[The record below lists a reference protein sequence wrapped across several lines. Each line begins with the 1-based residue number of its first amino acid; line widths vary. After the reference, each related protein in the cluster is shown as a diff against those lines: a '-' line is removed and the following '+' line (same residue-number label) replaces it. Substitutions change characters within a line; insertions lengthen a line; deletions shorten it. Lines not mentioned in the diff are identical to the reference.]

1 MLQGHN
7 QKQTTQEPEEI
18 GANHICD
25 VGLVFRRNG
34 ELSYL
39 NSKKKKKKKTPN
51 HKNGPT
57 IKILKKI

>member
-18 GANHICD
+18 GANHIYD
-25 VGLVFRRNG
+25 VGLVFRRNR

-39 NSKKKKKKKTPN
+39 NSKKKKKNFKM
-51 HKNGPT
+51 GQLL
-57 IKILKKI
+57 IF

>member
-25 VGLVFRRNG
+25 VGLVFRRNR

-39 NSKKKKKKKTPN
+39 NSKKKKKKKHQT
-51 HKNGPT
+51 
-57 IKILKKI
+57 LKMGQLLIF

>member
-25 VGLVFRRNG
+25 VGLVFRRNR

-39 NSKKKKKKKTPN
+39 NSKKKKKN
-51 HKNGPT
+51 FKNGQT
-57 IKILKKI
+57 NKI